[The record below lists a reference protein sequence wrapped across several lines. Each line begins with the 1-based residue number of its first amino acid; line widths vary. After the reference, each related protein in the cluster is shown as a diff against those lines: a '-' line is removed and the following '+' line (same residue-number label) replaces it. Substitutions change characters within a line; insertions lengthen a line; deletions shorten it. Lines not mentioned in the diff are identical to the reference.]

1 MMLSSVLPR
10 TAQRALNSNSLRP
23 SAKKAIHQTRSC
35 KITTQSISTSRCL
48 CTLTSSSHTFIK
60 HEHKRYNPQHNQQQ
74 QLVQKRSNF
83 SFAGP
88 RKLNDI
94 LKTELLQDKS
104 STEISDMWMTY
115 HEGKEKVHGIV
126 MDGKK
131 GRSLLSK
138 AAQW

>member
-1 MMLSSVLPR
+1 M
-10 TAQRALNSNSLRP
+10 
-23 SAKKAIHQTRSC
+23 
-35 KITTQSISTSRCL
+35 
-48 CTLTSSSHTFIK
+48 IK
-60 HEHKRYNPQHNQQQ
+60 HDHKRYNSPDI

-88 RKLNDI
+88 RKLSDI
-94 LKTELLQDKS
+94 LKVELLKDKS
-104 STEISDMWMTY
+104 NTEISDMWMTY

-131 GRSLLSK
+131 GRNLLSK